1 VKIELF
7 PCGLPIILHNDNY
20 SLEEQDT
27 IEDTCKQIQMNHICS
42 DEMFK
47 NCIELYLDKLTEAQI
62 RARELHRISKGH
74 ENK

>member
-1 VKIELF
+1 MRLELF
-7 PCGLPIILHNDNY
+7 PCGLPIIFHNNNY

-27 IEDTCKQIQMNHICS
+27 VEETCKQIQINRICS

-47 NCIELYLDKLTEAQI
+47 NCIEQYLDKLTEAQI
-62 RARELHRISKGH
+62 RAKELHKISKEN